1 MAFLI
6 SIREHKKTSRNH
18 ASFVSK
24 LWSCIRHEGEQNHSQ
39 PGLFENSTIKN
50 FTCDKLGMGNTQ
62 IKRHKK
68 TLKRSSTN

>member
-1 MAFLI
+1 MY
-6 SIREHKKTSRNH
+6 KTY
-18 ASFVSK
+18 
-24 LWSCIRHEGEQNHSQ
+24 EGEQNHSQ